1 MIKDLNMKV
10 KIANLEENMEVNLY
24 ALGFGNGFLDI
35 MPKAKIKEKI
45 VKLDFTKIKTFMFE

>member
-1 MIKDLNMKV
+1 
-10 KIANLEENMEVNLY
+10 MEVNFY
-24 ALGFGNGFLDI
+24 ALGFGNVFLDI